1 MNYRY
6 FLTVILLSLVFAAC
20 GSSSKAGSPSA
31 STAPAASP
39 AGEQVFQIEV
49 TSEGFVPNK
58 LTAFVNKPIK
68 LVVTRKTDK
77 TCATEIVIKEYGI
90 NQKLPLNQPEEV
102 EFTPTK
108 TGKVRFACG
117 MDMIAGEIEVK

>member
-6 FLTVILLSLVFAAC
+6 FLTIILLSLAFVAC
-20 GSSSKAGSPSA
+20 GGSSNPAASA
-31 STAPAASP
+31 SAAPASSP

-58 LTAFVNKPIK
+58 LTASVNKPIK

-77 TCATEIVIKEYGI
+77 TCATEIVIKDYGI
-90 NQKLPLNQPEEV
+90 KKSLPLNQPVEV
-102 EFTPTK
+102 TFTPTK